1 MLQTQAEPVPPA
13 FENGERLL
21 LWSLRR
27 CAFACGDTRVVVH
40 TLRDAVGEN
49 GGTRTHIALRRLLH
63 QLARHGRR
71 QLRLGPPCAAHVT
84 ADERQIL
91 QAIAAAQ
98 WAIPGRAAL
107 HLAWLLP
114 RASQPQ
120 SRALVQTIA
129 EAMADGGCRLS
140 YQAGPCAEAR

>member
-1 MLQTQAEPVPPA
+1 MPQTEPAPIPLG
-13 FENGERLL
+13 FDNGERLF

-27 CAFACGDTRVVVH
+27 CAFACSDTRVVVQA
-40 TLRDAVGEN
+40 LRDAVGETD
-49 GGTRTHIALRRLLH
+49 GTRMHIAIRRLRH

-71 QLRLGPPCAAHVT
+71 PFSIGPPFLFEAT

-98 WAIPGRAAL
+98 SARPARAAL

-114 RASQPQ
+114 GSSLPQ
-120 SRALVQTIA
+120 SQALIDTIA
-129 EAMADGGCRLS
+129 EAMTVGGFRLPYLICQS
-140 YQAGPCAEAR
+140 TPSR